1 LIPIGAHELDVG
13 AGVNETILHVALHA
27 IGDGER
33 DDQRCDTGGDSGDGD
48 AGDNADD
55 GLPPLGFEVPRRH
68 KKFKS
73 HRARFYF
80 DADPVTTDLARPTFS
95 CLS

>member
-1 LIPIGAHELDVG
+1 MTNPETVASTQVTEVRRRLSGLEFFQQMM
-13 AGVNETILHVALHA
+13 AGV
-27 IGDGER
+27 
-33 DDQRCDTGGDSGDGD
+33 
-48 AGDNADD
+48 
-55 GLPPLGFEVPRRH
+55 LPPLGFEVPRRH